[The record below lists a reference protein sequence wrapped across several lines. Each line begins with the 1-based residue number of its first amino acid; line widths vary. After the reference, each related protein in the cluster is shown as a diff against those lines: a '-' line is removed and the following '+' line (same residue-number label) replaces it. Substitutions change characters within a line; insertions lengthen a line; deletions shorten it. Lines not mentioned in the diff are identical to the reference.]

1 MGACSLAWTWASGF
15 PRGMPARSKAS
26 FLCCLRAWAEGSLV
40 ESQLV
45 ILETPERRRSLLLG
59 VGDFG
64 GLRSRL
70 LVRREEARLAFW
82 EGGLA
87 RDGER
92 SLGEVFGR
100 SMETG

>member
-1 MGACSLAWTWASGF
+1 M
-15 PRGMPARSKAS
+15 
-26 FLCCLRAWAEGSLV
+26 
-40 ESQLV
+40 
-45 ILETPERRRSLLLG
+45 LLG

-100 SMETG
+100 SMGTGQEGNTDGEYLDGRAAGDVSKEPGVDIEEVWHLRRGGDILSTVMVLRV